1 MKWVNRNIHRDVAY
15 FYIGLIIAFSF
26 SGIILNHRQDWYP
39 MDYSYETKEVQLALP
54 ADKTA
59 INSEAFIKTI
69 ANNWD
74 INAQYDSHRIRDNK
88 LRVFYK
94 DNIVLDA
101 DITTGKGVV
110 EYKRKTPILGQTMFL
125 HKTTN
130 KFWIWYSDIFG
141 IAMLVIAF
149 TGMFIITK
157 GKNSFKQ
164 RGWKLALL
172 GLIFPI
178 IILILFS

>member
-1 MKWVNRNIHRDVAY
+1 MKWENRNVHRDVAY
-15 FYIGLIIAFSF
+15 FYIGLVIAFSF
-26 SGIILNHRQDWYP
+26 SGIILNHRADWYP
-39 MDYSYETKEVQLALP
+39 MDYTYETKDVLLELP
-54 ADKTA
+54 SDKNA
-59 INSEAFIKTI
+59 IDSEKFMKGISTT
-69 ANNWD
+69 WD
-74 INAQYDSHRIRDNK
+74 LDAEYDSHRINDND

-101 DITTGKGVV
+101 DLNTGKGVV
-110 EYKRKTPILGQTMFL
+110 EYKRKTPFLGQTMFL

-141 IAMLVIAF
+141 IGMLVIAF

-157 GKNSFKQ
+157 GKNTFKK
-164 RGWKLALL
+164 RGWKLALI
-172 GLIFPI
+172 GLIFPV